1 MSKIL
6 VVDDSE
12 VVRMQVTRILTNA
25 GYEILQAEDGEM
37 GVEVAEQ
44 NADISLILSDYNMPG
59 MDGLTMLETIRKTA
73 KHQKTFCGVLTT
85 ESSQGLKEK
94 GKEIGVGVWIVKPVD
109 AKKLIKITE
118 TVFARLKAS

>member
-59 MDGLTMLETIRKTA
+59 MDGLTMLETIRKQLNTR
-73 KHQKTFCGVLTT
+73 KH
-85 ESSQGLKEK
+85 S
-94 GKEIGVGVWIVKPVD
+94 VGC
-109 AKKLIKITE
+109 
-118 TVFARLKAS
+118 